1 MYNIENMARDLA
13 FEIHLGG
20 DRFGP
25 DDLREWLRGIPEADL
40 KVFRERV
47 LLHAKDFAPEEPMYL
62 SFAERMAGQWLE
74 GVETAEAL
82 GREVKA
88 GQSWFNGILLPDDK
102 GKHFLFDDGSI
113 RDCGSATAEAAWGAE
128 ARKHILREMT
138 GRDVAAHYAD
148 LLISSYG
155 HDRNG
160 AKLVEFITNCSLPD
174 GHVVG
179 LCRDGKG
186 LGFVLDGCVYG
197 ADPKEGAVEKQRVA
211 FDKVFAG
218 YPSLVLDAVNYELD
232 ERVYKDI
239 REREMKQQDVA
250 DFKKKVGELI
260 DRVGERVSTDFL
272 YDQVLLESNAKGD
285 VYVRREV
292 DDLSDNKRF
301 YIYTK
306 TPNGSTVTHV
316 SEDFNAGTLSRLAA
330 AVDVALEALPEK
342 KDVVLDPERIS
353 FGDGPVISVP
363 EFTSA
368 EQLTMKVSSLYKGV
382 DGQLMVEGI
391 VKFGGMEMPSSY
403 YLSMLSD
410 KAVKAVREASDK
422 VLSQIQSHVPRP
434 EIKKAAQAEAAVKG
448 RKGLIKQ

>member
-1 MYNIENMARDLA
+1 M
-13 FEIHLGG
+13 
-20 DRFGP
+20 
-25 DDLREWLRGIPEADL
+25 
-40 KVFRERV
+40 
-47 LLHAKDFAPEEPMYL
+47 
-62 SFAERMAGQWLE
+62 
-74 GVETAEAL
+74 
-82 GREVKA
+82 
-88 GQSWFNGILLPDDK
+88 
-102 GKHFLFDDGSI
+102 
-113 RDCGSATAEAAWGAE
+113 
-128 ARKHILREMT
+128 
-138 GRDVAAHYAD
+138 
-148 LLISSYG
+148 
-155 HDRNG
+155 
-160 AKLVEFITNCSLPD
+160 
-174 GHVVG
+174 
-179 LCRDGKG
+179 
-186 LGFVLDGCVYG
+186 
-197 ADPKEGAVEKQRVA
+197 
-211 FDKVFAG
+211 
-218 YPSLVLDAVNYELD
+218 
-232 ERVYKDI
+232 
-239 REREMKQQDVA
+239 A
-250 DFKKKVGELI
+250 DFKKKAGELI
-260 DRVGERVSTDFL
+260 DRAGERVGIDFL

-316 SEDFNAGTLSRLAA
+316 SENFNAGTLSRLAA
-330 AVDVALEALPEK
+330 AVDAALEALPEK
-342 KDVVLDPERIS
+342 QDVVLDRERIS
-353 FGDGPVISVP
+353 FGDGPVIAVP